1 MDLEN
6 RLTRIV
12 FSKEY
17 GNFITMIKGFPE
29 SLDLAMKPTPIERLT
44 KLPQLPPSFEMF
56 IKRDDL
62 TGFCLSGNKIRKLE
76 FIFYDVLKKNADTL
90 ITCGGFQSNHARAT
104 AILGARFGL
113 RSVLVLFGED
123 SPVLDGNLF
132 LNKLVGA
139 EIKYIP
145 QDKYE
150 ELDAIME
157 EVSSQL
163 RKEGRRPYIIP
174 EGASNEL
181 GVWGYIKASLEI
193 KKQLEKMSAG
203 SMGKLKIDKIVTA
216 VSSGGTYAG
225 LFLGS
230 KIFNWDAQ
238 IYGINVKDTAQ
249 ICRDRIYELM
259 MITKEKFKLKVNF
272 EKDQIRMIDGYVGEG
287 YAKSKKEELDLIKS
301 VAKNTGIILDPV
313 YTGKA
318 MYGLLDQLKKVRMH
332 LEKRF
337 SQKDKILFLHTGGV
351 FGLFPIKVRI
361 LDP

>member
-1 MDLEN
+1 
-6 RLTRIV
+6 
-12 FSKEY
+12 
-17 GNFITMIKGFPE
+17 MIKRFPK
-29 SLDLAMKPTPIERLT
+29 SLDLAMKPTPTERL
-44 KLPQLPPSFEMF
+44 KGLPQLPQGFEIF

-62 TGFCLSGNKIRKLE
+62 TGFYLSGNKIRKLE

-104 AILGARFGL
+104 AILGTRLGL
-113 RSVLVLFGED
+113 KSVLVLFGED

-145 QDKYE
+145 QDRYE

-157 EVSSQL
+157 ELSSKFK
-163 RKEGRRPYIIP
+163 KEGRRPYIIP

-193 KKQLEKMSAG
+193 KGQLDRMQ
-203 SMGKLKIDKIVTA
+203 LKIDKIVTA
-216 VSSGGTYAG
+216 VGSGGTYAG

-230 KIFNWDAQ
+230 KMFDWQVQ

-249 ICRDRIYELM
+249 IFVDRIYELM
-259 MITKEKFKLKVNF
+259 MATKEKFKLKVNF
-272 EKDQIRMIDGYVGEG
+272 AKKEIKIIDGYVGEG
-287 YAKSKKEELDLIKS
+287 YAKSKKEELDLIKQ
-301 VAKNTGIILDPV
+301 VAENTGIILDPV

-318 MYGLLDQLKKVRMH
+318 MYGLLDQLKQ
-332 LEKRF
+332 ERF
-337 SQKDKILFLHTGGV
+337 SKEDKILFLHTGGG
-351 FGLFPIKVRI
+351 FGLFPIKARI
-361 LDP
+361 LNP

>member
-1 MDLEN
+1 M
-6 RLTRIV
+6 
-12 FSKEY
+12 
-17 GNFITMIKGFPE
+17 MIKRFPK
-29 SLDLAMKPTPIERLT
+29 SLDLAMKPTPIERLRNF
-44 KLPQLPPSFEMF
+44 PQLPQGFEIF

-76 FIFYDVLKKNADTL
+76 FIFHDVLKKNADTL
-90 ITCGGFQSNHARAT
+90 VTCGGFQSNHARAT
-104 AILGARFGL
+104 AILGTRFGL
-113 RSVLVLFGED
+113 KSVLVLFGED
-123 SPVLDGNLF
+123 SPNLDGNLF

-145 QDKYE
+145 QDRYD

-157 EVSSQL
+157 EVSSKL
-163 RKEGRRPYIIP
+163 KKEGRKPYIVP

-216 VSSGGTYAG
+216 VGSGGTYAG

-230 KIFNWDAQ
+230 KILNWEVQ

-249 ICRDRIYELM
+249 IFTDRIFELM

-272 EKDQIRMIDGYVGEG
+272 EKDQIKIIDGYVGEG
-287 YAKSKKEELDLIKS
+287 YAKSKKVELDLIKQ
-301 VAKNTGIILDPV
+301 VAENTGIILDPV

-318 MYGLLDQLKKVRMH
+318 MYGLLDQLRKG
-332 LEKRF
+332 RF
-337 SQKDKILFLHTGGV
+337 SKEDKILFLHTGGG
-351 FGLFPIKVRI
+351 FGLFPIKARI
-361 LDP
+361 LGP